1 MPHILIVEDE
11 TIIRSAL
18 RRLLE
23 RNQYQVSE
31 AGSVQEAQERFSISS
46 FDLIVSDLRLP
57 GAPGTEL
64 IKLGQGKPVL
74 IMTSYASLRSAVDSM
89 KMGAVD
95 YIAKPFDHDEM
106 LQAVARIL
114 RDRQSLQSLQA
125 ERSAA
130 ASKPGANGADKGAID
145 NSNGEIGIIG
155 SCPPMQDLYSKIRK
169 VAPTDSN
176 VLIQGES
183 GTGKELVARALHN
196 LSKRAK
202 APMISVNCAAIP
214 ESLIESELFGH
225 EKGAFTGASAGRA
238 GLVEAA
244 DGGTLFLDEIGELP
258 LEAQARL
265 LRVLQEG
272 EIRRVGSVQSQKV
285 DVRLIAATH
294 RDLKSLAKIGQF
306 REDLYYRLH
315 VIALKLPALRERGAD
330 VNDIAHSFLAR
341 QSAKVG
347 RTDLKFA
354 PDAEQ
359 AIRHYTWPGN
369 VRELE
374 NAVERAVILCESPEI
389 SAELLGID
397 IELSDLDDEDFIGLA
412 PQQNSTSSTSHE
424 PTEDLSLEDYFQ
436 HFVLEHQ
443 DHMTETELARKLGV
457 SRKCLWERRQRLGI
471 PRRKTGVASE
481 S

>member
-23 RNQYQVSE
+23 RNQYQISE
-31 AGSVQEAQERFSISS
+31 AGSVQEARENFSVPE
-46 FDLIVSDLRLP
+46 FDLVISDLRLP
-57 GAPGTEL
+57 GAPGTEMIQL
-64 IKLGQGKPVL
+64 AQGKPVL

-106 LQAVARIL
+106 LQAVAHIL
-114 RDRQSLQSLQA
+114 REHQQKARNVTT
-125 ERSAA
+125 
-130 ASKPGANGADKGAID
+130 SKPAAGNPATAQND
-145 NSNGEIGIIG
+145 NAEIGIIG
-155 SCPPMQDLYSKIRK
+155 SCDSMQALYGKIRK
-169 VAPTDSN
+169 VAPTSSN

-196 LSKRAK
+196 LSKRSR
-202 APMISVNCAAIP
+202 APLISVNCAAIP

-225 EKGAFTGASAGRA
+225 EKGSFTGASAGRA

-265 LRVLQEG
+265 LRVLQDG
-272 EIRRVGSVQSQKV
+272 EIRRVGAVQSQRV

-294 RDLKSLAKIGQF
+294 RDLKTLAKTGLF

-315 VIALKLPALRERGAD
+315 VISLQLPALRERGAD
-330 VNDIAHSFLAR
+330 VAEIARVFLAR
-341 QSAKVG
+341 QSAAME
-347 RTDLKFA
+347 RPELRFSA
-354 PDAEQ
+354 LAEQ
-359 AIRHYTWPGN
+359 AIRLYNWPGN

-374 NAVERAVILCESPEI
+374 NAIERSVILCEGSEI
-389 SAELLGID
+389 TADLLGID
-397 IELSDLDDEDFIGLA
+397 ISLDDLDEPA
-412 PQQNSTSSTSHE
+412 SMPVEKSATTSNSSD
-424 PTEDLSLEDYFQ
+424 PAEDLSLEDYFQ

-443 DHMTETELARKLGV
+443 EHMTETELARKLGI

-471 PRRKTGVASE
+471 PRSKTGTSNA
-481 S
+481 

>member
-1 MPHILIVEDE
+1 MAHILIVEDE

-31 AGSVQEAQERFSISS
+31 AGSVQEAQERYDIPS

-64 IKLGQGKPVL
+64 IKLAGNAPVL

-89 KMGAVD
+89 KLGAVD

-106 LQAVARIL
+106 LQAVAGIL
-114 RDRQSLQSLQA
+114 TAPR
-125 ERSAA
+125 RSAPSEDDA
-130 ASKPGANGADKGAID
+130 TTARDLEVDNGGMADD
-145 NSNGEIGIIG
+145 IGIIG
-155 SCPPMQDLYSKIRK
+155 NCKAMSELFVKIRK
-169 VAPTDSN
+169 VAPTDST
-176 VLIQGES
+176 VLIHGES

-196 LSKRAK
+196 LSKRGK
-202 APMISVNCAAIP
+202 APLISVNCAAIP
-214 ESLIESELFGH
+214 ETLIESELFGH
-225 EKGAFTGASAGRA
+225 EKGAFTGANAART

-272 EIRRVGSVQSQKV
+272 EIRRVGSVQSHKV
-285 DVRLIAATH
+285 NVRLIAATH
-294 RDLKSLAKIGQF
+294 RDLKSLAKQGQF
-306 REDLYYRLH
+306 REDLYYRLN
-315 VIALKLPALRERGAD
+315 VIELRLPPLRDRGP
-330 VNDIAHSFLAR
+330 DILAIARAFLTRQGAQMDREDISFTA
-341 QSAKVG
+341 
-347 RTDLKFA
+347 
-354 PDAEQ
+354 DAEQ
-359 AIRHYTWPGN
+359 AIQYYSWPGN

-374 NAVERAVILCESPEI
+374 NAVERAVILCDNNSI
-389 SAELLGID
+389 NTDLLGID
-397 IELSDLDDEDFIGLA
+397 IDLDEEDDDQHEHSGEKVSKRS
-412 PQQNSTSSTSHE
+412 QE

-443 DHMTETELARKLGV
+443 EHMTETELARKLGI

-471 PRRKTGVASE
+471 PRKKSSMSNA
-481 S
+481 